1 MNEAAAGR
9 VATVPRSGATPLTEG
24 RASLDAVLR
33 SAVDRMAPATRR
45 VVGYHLGQLDD
56 QGAAVDL
63 NPGKAIRSALVLLSA
78 QVDHLSSF
86 GLQLGLAYQLV
97 DDLLGIWGEPEVTGK
112 PARSDLQSR
121 KKTFPVVAAL
131 VSQTSAGRALADLYR
146 REAPL
151 SEAEL
156 ARAAHLIVE
165 AGGRDWSETQL
176 HALVAHA
183 LHDLELARLTEPA
196 GTELRSLAHRLARRD
211 R

>member
-9 VATVPRSGATPLTEG
+9 VATVPRSGATALTEG

-97 DDLLGIWGEPEVTGK
+97 DDLLGTGANRRS
-112 PARSDLQSR
+112 PASR
-121 KKTFPVVAAL
+121 PAPTCRAARRRPGRGCAGVAN
-131 VSQTSAGRALADLYR
+131 VGRAR
-146 REAPL
+146 P
-151 SEAEL
+151 
-156 ARAAHLIVE
+156 
-165 AGGRDWSETQL
+165 G
-176 HALVAHA
+176 
-183 LHDLELARLTEPA
+183 
-196 GTELRSLAHRLARRD
+196 
-211 R
+211 